1 MSDRYCKH
9 IPSGQVFIYQGAFMK
24 RDDFVECDLQGNE
37 VSKEPEQV
45 QAETARTSKR
55 AKRAAEAAAE
65 AVSEEASKG
74 L

>member
-9 IPSGQVFIYQGAFMK
+9 IPSGQVFIYQGAYMK

-45 QAETARTSKR
+45 QVEAAKTAKR
-55 AKRAAEAAAE
+55 NKRAAEVD
-65 AVSEEASKG
+65 AVLSEEASKG

>member
-24 RDDFVECDLQGNE
+24 RDDFVECDLHGNE
-37 VSKEPEQV
+37 IKAVEEV
-45 QAETARTSKR
+45 AAVEVARD
-55 AKRAAEAAAE
+55 AKRKKKAAAE
-65 AVSEEASKG
+65 VDAVLSEEASKG